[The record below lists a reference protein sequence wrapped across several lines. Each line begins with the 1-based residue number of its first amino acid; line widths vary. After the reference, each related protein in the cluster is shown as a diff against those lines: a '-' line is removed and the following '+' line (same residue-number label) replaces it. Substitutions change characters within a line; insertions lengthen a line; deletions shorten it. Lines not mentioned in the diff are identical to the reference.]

1 MFGVF
6 KSDKRI
12 EDLEKKMEILDQR
25 VSDQVSDISWLRER
39 VWDQVSDIGWLRSRA
54 DFIEKQ
60 IAEIE
65 EISQKGKK

>member
-1 MFGVF
+1 MAWVS
-6 KSDKRI
+6 KNDKRI

-25 VSDQVSDISWLRER
+25 VWDQVSDISWLRA
-39 VWDQVSDIGWLRSRA
+39 RA

-65 EISQKGKK
+65 EISQKGQKKHVWIF